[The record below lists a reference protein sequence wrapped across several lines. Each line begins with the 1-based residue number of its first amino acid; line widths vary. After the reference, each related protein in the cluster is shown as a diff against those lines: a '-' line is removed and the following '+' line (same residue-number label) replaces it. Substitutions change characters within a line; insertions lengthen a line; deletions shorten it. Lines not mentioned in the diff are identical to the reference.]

1 MDVEWARHYTVS
13 EFELENVKG
22 KLPMMTKRKRR
33 IIKQRLIDQRAHHR
47 HNRRVTI
54 NSDKTVTLGRL
65 ITLAFANQF

>member
-1 MDVEWARHYTVS
+1 MDVEWARHYTLS

-22 KLPMMTKRKRR
+22 KIAYDDIRKRR
-33 IIKQRLIDQRAHHR
+33 IFKQRLIDQRAHHR